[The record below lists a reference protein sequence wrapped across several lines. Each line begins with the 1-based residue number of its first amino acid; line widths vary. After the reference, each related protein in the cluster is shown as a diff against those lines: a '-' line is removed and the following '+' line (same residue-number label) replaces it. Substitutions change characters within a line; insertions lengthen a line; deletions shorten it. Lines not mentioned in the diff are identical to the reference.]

1 MQPDSF
7 NKKGVGTGAIP
18 TGATVPGNPR
28 RDMKHILTTATLALA
43 MGFSAAASAQSNPTS
58 GLYFEAKINFA
69 RASDNGF
76 KFRDQGLGLGLGYNL
91 DRNFAVEAGYDSLGK
106 DQGVKLRGI
115 YAGVVASYPLTPD
128 LLGKVKAGVI
138 NVEQKTGGIKDDKN
152 RLYLGAGLEY
162 PLAPQLTLTG
172 DYRYTKIEDIKIHT
186 VSVGSK
192 YAF

>member
-1 MQPDSF
+1 
-7 NKKGVGTGAIP
+7 
-18 TGATVPGNPR
+18 
-28 RDMKHILTTATLALA
+28 MKHILTTTALVLA
-43 MGFSAAASAQSNPTS
+43 MGFSAAASAQSSPAS

-69 RASDNGF
+69 RASDGPA
-76 KFRDQGLGLGLGYNL
+76 KFRDQGLGVGLGYNL

-106 DQGVKLRGI
+106 DQGIKLRGI

-128 LLGKVKAGVI
+128 LIGKVKAGVI
-138 NVEQKTGGIKDDKN
+138 NVEIKAAGDKADEN

-172 DYRYTKIEDIKIHT
+172 DYRYTKVDEVKIHT
-186 VSVGSK
+186 VSVGTK

>member
-1 MQPDSF
+1 
-7 NKKGVGTGAIP
+7 
-18 TGATVPGNPR
+18 
-28 RDMKHILTTATLALA
+28 
-43 MGFSAAASAQSNPTS
+43 MGFSAAASAQSSPAS

-76 KFRDQGLGLGLGYNL
+76 KYRDQGPGIGLGFNL

-106 DQGVKLRGI
+106 DQGVKLRGV

-138 NVEQKTGGIKDDKN
+138 NVEAKAAGVKDDKN

-162 PLAPQLTLTG
+162 PLAPQLTLTS
-172 DYRYTKIEDIKIHT
+172 DYRYTKVEEVKIHT
-186 VSVGSK
+186 VSVGTK